1 MAPIKFEE
9 KIKDKLEKR
18 TLSPSSEGWSKLVDR
33 LDEDE
38 KKSKKPMY
46 WWLSIAAGLLIMVA
60 VSFQFFNT
68 DESENVLPQMVE
80 ESVIEGQLNNKKI
93 ENEKSINLVIQEDRV
108 EDQLEDKK
116 ETLPTINKSEII
128 NYKKNTE
135 RKTKKLI
142 RLAEQNDLKDVEN
155 LINNKEINNQA
166 TIIEDALINETLA
179 VAIQE
184 SKNEQSGVSD
194 KEIDSLLKVASKELF
209 KERINIETTKT
220 VNAKM
225 LLETVEDEMGQSY
238 RGKVF
243 EALKESYKTVKTAV
257 VNRNN

>member
-18 TLSPSSEGWSKLVDR
+18 SLSPSSDSWSKLSDR

-68 DESENVLPQMVE
+68 DESENVLPQIVE
-80 ESVIEGQLNNKKI
+80 EPVIEEPFNNKK
-93 ENEKSINLVIQEDRV
+93 NEDVNSIDLVIQENRV
-108 EDQLEDKK
+108 EDQLEDKN
-116 ETLPTINKSEII
+116 ETLPVINKSEII
-128 NYKKNTE
+128 NYKKSTE
-135 RKTKKLI
+135 RKTKKHI
-142 RLAEQNDLKDVEN
+142 RLAEQNNLKDVEN
-155 LINNKEINNQA
+155 LINNKRVNNQA
-166 TIIEDALINETLA
+166 TIIEEALINETLTI
-179 VAIQE
+179 AIQE
-184 SKNEQSGVSD
+184 SKNEQSSVSD
-194 KEIDSLLKVASKELF
+194 REIDSLLKVASKELF
-209 KERINIETTKT
+209 KEKLNIETTKT
-220 VNAKM
+220 VDAGK
-225 LLETVEDEMGQSY
+225 LLESVEDEMGQSY

>member
-9 KIKDKLEKR
+9 NIKDKLEKR
-18 TLSPSSEGWSKLVDR
+18 ILSPSSEGWSKLVDR

-80 ESVIEGQLNNKKI
+80 ENVIEGQLNNKKI

-116 ETLPTINKSEII
+116 ETLPIINKSETI
-128 NYKKNTE
+128 NYKKITE

-155 LINNKEINNQA
+155 
-166 TIIEDALINETLA
+166 
-179 VAIQE
+179 
-184 SKNEQSGVSD
+184 
-194 KEIDSLLKVASKELF
+194 
-209 KERINIETTKT
+209 
-220 VNAKM
+220 
-225 LLETVEDEMGQSY
+225 
-238 RGKVF
+238 
-243 EALKESYKTVKTAV
+243 
-257 VNRNN
+257 